1 MIPYYYLYIAKQSLI
16 GAKKTIVMI
25 GGEDEC
31 QPMLLGQR
39 DMLELEVEYYREQ
52 SAKFT
57 IFLLTLVVFCVTLG
71 ILHYYYG
78 VI

>member
-16 GAKKTIVMI
+16 GAKKTIVMM

-52 SAKFT
+52 SKKFT
-57 IFLLTLVVFCVTLG
+57 IRLLTVVVFCVTLG
-71 ILHYYYG
+71 LLHFHYG
-78 VI
+78 VF